1 MNQYQVG
8 DRVLYQGY
16 KYTII
21 YISRMGEIMINI
33 LGYNKWVCH
42 LELKPVI
49 RYYATLEKS

>member
-1 MNQYQVG
+1 MNSYKVG

-42 LELKPVI
+42 LELKPVKKC
-49 RYYATLEKS
+49 YAMLGPS